1 MARLILIFALISA
14 FAGALWVVSIAVRQ
28 AHVTISNIQE
38 DTMPSAFRNIA
49 FVLLLMVMFG
59 VASGWLGSL

>member
-1 MARLILIFALISA
+1 MARLILIFVLISA
-14 FAGALWVVSIAVRQ
+14 FAGALWVFSIAVRQ